1 MGAETNLSEEDL
13 TLSLRQCVG
22 ILYSSGDE
30 ISTSQELGD
39 EDTLQGRLVHSHQLG
54 DEG

>member
-13 TLSLRQCVG
+13 TLSLRQSVG
-22 ILYSSGDE
+22 VLSSPGDE
-30 ISTSQELGD
+30 ISPSQELCD

>member
-13 TLSLRQCVG
+13 TLSLRQSVG
-22 ILYSSGDE
+22 VLSSPGDE
-30 ISTSQELGD
+30 ISSSQELCD